1 MYDKVKFKLYVS
13 SDIPAESIFNNVIFL
28 NNVSQFPYFGCKKLE
43 LINIHKYANEA
54 TC

>member
-1 MYDKVKFKLYVS
+1 MYDKVKFKLYIS
-13 SDIPAESIFNNVIFL
+13 FDSPWL
-28 NNVSQFPYFGCKKLE
+28 NNLIFVIIFRNSHDFGGKNIE